1 MQTVEAGIRELK
13 SQLSAYLRQVKA
25 GERIVI
31 TERGRPIGRLVPIA
45 QTVEEQLEPEPGRLD
60 CLEWAETGAAAA
72 AGAGARRAHGSRP
85 RPGGSGV
92 ILYLDTSALVKRYI
106 RALSAQTPAPGL
118 AFVFLVVLLMGACT
132 PQGTG
137 APTPRPAAT
146 ATPTPKDSPTPGP
159 TPSPTAT
166 EKPSATPTPKV
177 SPTVDASRTPTVEQ
191 QRATLQKRV
200 DDWISGKTKLDQSE
214 LARLLNP
221 HKVEYAPLGTTIA
234 VDYSTENFTQYQGV
248 LLGIIQIDGQHVAMI
263 GFESKDGKRYSL
275 AFNIGP
281 NDGLLVEAIQ
291 RPKFTLGFVEGEV
304 HKRIPPAE
312 FARRLAGLDGKPI
325 YFMSPVADQTKYPS
339 ASEEVTKQIFPT
351 IPVARATY
359 DFVNQA
365 TNGKL
370 GSPPALIVPFF
381 NKTPKS
387 VSVESLP
394 KMTFALQ
401 TGNWVTS
408 P

>member
-1 MQTVEAGIRELK
+1 MNKPTSWQAPRAPSRPQRV
-13 SQLSAYLRQVKA
+13 
-25 GERIVI
+25 
-31 TERGRPIGRLVPIA
+31 GRPAVRG
-45 QTVEEQLEPEPGRLD
+45 
-60 CLEWAETGAAAA
+60 
-72 AGAGARRAHGSRP
+72 
-85 RPGGSGV
+85 
-92 ILYLDTSALVKRYI
+92 
-106 RALSAQTPAPGL
+106 LSAQTPAPGL

-132 PQGTG
+132 PQGAG
-137 APTPRPAAT
+137 APTPTPAPT
-146 ATPTPKDSPTPGP
+146 ETPTPTRSATPTPKDTPTPEA

-166 EKPSATPTPKV
+166 EKPSATPTPKASPSATAGV

-200 DDWISGKTKLDQSE
+200 DEWISGKTKLDPSE
-214 LARLLNP
+214 LIIIPNP
-221 HKVEYAPLGTTIA
+221 HKVEHMPLGTTIA
-234 VDYSTENFTQYQGV
+234 VDYNTEDFTSYQGL
-248 LLGIIQIDGQHVAMI
+248 LLGVTQIDGQHVAMI
-263 GFESKDGKRYSL
+263 GFASKDGKRYSL

-281 NDGLLVEAIQ
+281 NDGMLVEAVQ

-304 HKRIPPAE
+304 HQRMPPAI
-312 FARRLAGLDGKPI
+312 FARKLDSLAGKPI
-325 YFMSPVADQTKYPS
+325 FFVSPVADQTKYPS

-370 GSPPALIVPFF
+370 GSPPDLIKPFS
-381 NKTPKS
+381 NKIPTS
-387 VSVESLP
+387 VQVESLP
-394 KMTFALQ
+394 KVIQVAQ